1 VSRASGRLRWRRLA
15 RVTEMAAD
23 LLTQAVL
30 LLTAHLGKVSPGQ
43 PKPLGPVEYGR
54 FAEWLKERGLDPT
67 QLLVEDPRNVL
78 AQWVDAC
85 IPVERI
91 TYLLGRGTA
100 LGLALEKWDRAG
112 LWVITRAD
120 ADYPARLKQ
129 QLKTESPPIL
139 VGSGNRSLL
148 NVGGLGVV
156 GSRDATTAELAF
168 ATELGGRAAREG
180 VCVVS
185 GGASGVDEFAMLGA
199 VHSEGNAVGVV
210 ADHLLRASTS
220 AKYRT
225 ALMAG
230 RLALVSPFNPE
241 ATFDVGNAMAR
252 NRYIY
257 CMADAA
263 VVVASGERSGGT
275 WNGAIQNLRQAWV
288 PLWVK
293 GGPDAGAGS
302 AALVRQGA
310 KWLPEDEAR
319 VVDLLSTTSPETRD
333 YQPELFT

>member
-1 VSRASGRLRWRRLA
+1 
-15 RVTEMAAD
+15 MAAD

-30 LLTAHLGKVSPGQ
+30 LLTAHLGKVAPGQ

-54 FAEWLKERGLDPT
+54 FAQWLKERGLDPAK
-67 QLLVEDPRNVL
+67 LLVADPRTVL
-78 AQWVDAC
+78 AEWVDAR

-100 LGLALEKWDRAG
+100 LGLALERWDRAG

-120 ADYPARLKQ
+120 AEYPSRLKQ
-129 QLKTESPPIL
+129 QLKTESPPVL
-139 VGSGNRSLL
+139 FGSGNRSLL
-148 NVGGLGVV
+148 NSGGLAVV
-156 GSRDATTAELAF
+156 GSRDATAPELAF
-168 ATELGGRAAREG
+168 ATELGGRAASEG

-199 VHSEGNAVGVV
+199 IQSEGNAVGVL

-225 ALMAG
+225 AIMAG

-241 ATFDVGNAMAR
+241 AAFDVGNAMAR

-263 VVVASGERSGGT
+263 VVVATGERSGGT
-275 WNGAIQNLRQAWV
+275 WNGAIQNLKQAWV

-293 GGPDAGAGS
+293 GGADAGAGN
-302 AALVRQGA
+302 AALVAQGA
-310 KWLPEDEAR
+310 KWLPEDEPR
-319 VVDLLSTTSPETRD
+319 VVDLFPTTSQETTV